1 MDFDGVQAVVTSNS
15 DASLAG
21 VEIVKA
27 PDAATRAKAID
38 DAIHFF
44 GPVRRDT
51 RVMTRQS
58 RWGLATLTD
67 PCGRPVAPPTSPA
80 RK

>member
-1 MDFDGVQAVVTSNS
+1 MDFDGVEAVVTSNA
-15 DASLAG
+15 DTTLAS

-27 PDAATRAKAID
+27 PDAVSRARAID
-38 DAIHFF
+38 DAIHYF

-67 PCGRPVAPPTSPA
+67 PCGRPVAPLQSPA
-80 RK
+80 QK